1 MPPLLHIAFSYI
13 LEYSSP
19 FKNGRFKSDNYISRF
34 YFFFSFLV
42 SELRTFG
49 NIFFFF
55 YSLSEVSIGCSLFEV
70 SFKTLL
76 FLILSLSLSDRLIY
90 LFTQSANTLST
101 FQIASRLF

>member
-34 YFFFSFLV
+34 SFFFSFLV

-49 NIFFFF
+49 NFFFF